1 MGPGGSDV
9 GTRGSEVGL
18 GWSEVGPGGG
28 MDGQMDVHME
38 ILPCVMQDIVPFGST
53 AQKGFAEVVALALA
67 LKVVAVEE
75 VVAVIEATAV
85 ALAVAIAGMAAAK
98 WQERK

>member
-1 MGPGGSDV
+1 
-9 GTRGSEVGL
+9 
-18 GWSEVGPGGG
+18 
-28 MDGQMDVHME
+28 MDGQTDVHME

-53 AQKGFAEVVALALA
+53 AQKVFAEVVALALA